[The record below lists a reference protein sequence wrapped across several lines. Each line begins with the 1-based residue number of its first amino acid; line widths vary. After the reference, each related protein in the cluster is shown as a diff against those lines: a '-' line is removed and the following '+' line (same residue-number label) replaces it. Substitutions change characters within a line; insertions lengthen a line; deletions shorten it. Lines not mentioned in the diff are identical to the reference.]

1 MQAKISGEGSNSLYL
16 PTRNSMPCGM
26 ARVVITAKV
35 CGKMFSSTKTTLAPA
50 FCWVR
55 ERRAYIMVTASAA
68 AVASSSSE
76 QLASGI
82 AVRSQTAVWKFINAS
97 SIPCDTSV

>member
-16 PTRNSMPCGM
+16 PTRNSIPCGM

-50 FCWVR
+50 FC
-55 ERRAYIMVTASAA
+55 
-68 AVASSSSE
+68 
-76 QLASGI
+76 
-82 AVRSQTAVWKFINAS
+82 
-97 SIPCDTSV
+97 